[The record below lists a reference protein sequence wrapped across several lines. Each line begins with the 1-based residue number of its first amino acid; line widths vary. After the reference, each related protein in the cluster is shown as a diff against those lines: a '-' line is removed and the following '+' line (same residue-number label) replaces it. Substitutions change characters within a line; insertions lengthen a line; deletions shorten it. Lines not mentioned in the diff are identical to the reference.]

1 MKKIIVILLFI
12 LGFNLN
18 SFGIVSIVEDNI
30 SVNKNIKSWIEIR
43 DRHLVRQKY
52 DYSCGSSALATIL
65 KYYFNEDVTEEEI
78 LNFILKKVFKN
89 KNYKQVKLNKLHL
102 YLTFEDLK
110 NFAEYKGYK
119 AVGLA
124 LPIESLKKLKV
135 PAIVYIKIKNFEHFS
150 VFKGMDDKYVYLG
163 DPSLGNIKIRID
175 KFKSIFYT
183 RKNSKYPGKI
193 LVILP
198 KENQKVNQLFLKD
211 KENLKIIFKVIKI
224 KSFLP

>member
-1 MKKIIVILLFI
+1 MKKIVLMLFFTGILFQ
-12 LGFNLN
+12 
-18 SFGIVSIVEDNI
+18 SFSQVSIVEDNI
-30 SVNKNIKSWIEIR
+30 SVNKRLKSWIEIR
-43 DRHLVRQKY
+43 DKHLVKQKY

-78 LNFILKKVFKN
+78 LNFILKNVFKN
-89 KNYKQVKLNKLHL
+89 KNYKKDKRNKLNL

-110 NFAEYKGYK
+110 RFAEYKGYK

-124 LPIESLKKLKV
+124 LPLESLKKLKV
-135 PAIVYIKIKNFEHFS
+135 PAIVYIKIKQFEHFS
-150 VFKGMDDKYVYLG
+150 VYKGMDDKYVYLG
-163 DPSLGNIKIRID
+163 DPSLGNIKIRIE

-183 RKNSKYPGKI
+183 RENKKFPGKI

-198 KENQKVNQLFLKD
+198 KENEKVNQLFMKD

-224 KSFLP
+224 KSFIP